1 MCGPRNEKVRE
12 RKAGSWYPA
21 FLTEEPVS
29 LLGLTL
35 ICCVVNFLYQELH
48 FEMDLTLSTS
58 SSLSYITPSDQR
70 GIFTGVVMMWETKT
84 KEKIKLAYRLQP
96 IGRKK
101 EIKIRYHGNQIS
113 TPNTGLTH
121 VTEINS
127 RILFLLCQPDLSLLK
142 YMIF

>member
-70 GIFTGVVMMWETKT
+70 GIFTGGTVYSTSTKF
-84 KEKIKLAYRLQP
+84 L
-96 IGRKK
+96 GRKK

-127 RILFLLCQPDLSLLK
+127 RILFLLCQPDKNSAL
-142 YMIF
+142 

>member
-70 GIFTGVVMMWETKT
+70 GIFTGGTVYSTSTKF
-84 KEKIKLAYRLQP
+84 LV
-96 IGRKK
+96 
-101 EIKIRYHGNQIS
+101 S

-127 RILFLLCQPDLSLLK
+127 RILFLLCQPDKNSAL
-142 YMIF
+142 

>member
-70 GIFTGVVMMWETKT
+70 GIFTG
-84 KEKIKLAYRLQP
+84 
-96 IGRKK
+96 GRKK

-127 RILFLLCQPDLSLLK
+127 RILFLLCQPADTSESG
-142 YMIF
+142 M